1 MIFWI
6 SILAVLVIDQGSKF
20 LIRKN
25 LSLYESIPIIP
36 DFFHLTYIENPGA
49 AFGIFAHQRIFFIII
64 TILILIGILYFYFKL
79 QQEQWLLK
87 LSLGLVVGGAI
98 GNFLDRLRWGA
109 VIDFL
114 DFRIW
119 PVFNIADTAIVI
131 GMIVIAYQVL
141 VKGEEI

>member
-49 AFGIFAHQRIFFIII
+49 AFGILAHKRIFFIII
-64 TILILIGILYFYFKL
+64 TILILVGIFYFYFKL
-79 QQEQWLLK
+79 KKEQWLLK
-87 LSLGLVVGGAI
+87 IALGLVVGGAI
-98 GNFLDRLRWGA
+98 GNFIDRLRWGA

-119 PVFNIADTAIVI
+119 PVFNIADTAIII
-131 GMIVIAYQVL
+131 GMLIIAYQIL
-141 VKGEEI
+141 IKGEEV